1 LGVDKSKLGRPNDG
15 FDGCASPHI
24 FGGSCNKLALLRR
37 GVFDAKLLDNDV
49 FRHSSRASASA
60 QRLSSAAEY
69 SANVRSSQFAARATS
84 GGKASAQRVNFVSG
98 SATSGSSRSHGTLNA
113 KVGCTGCNALRGNRS
128 NPSEVCRLRE
138 ALSISGGGEKC
149 RRISCKVC
157 RIGGINPLVVK
168 PERLPARKA
177 QNRLVVF
184 VNLDGAARARS
195 EKVGGGSARAEH
207 IHGRSAKHSRG
218 GAKLSQHAGAGKL
231 RLLDKRGVRT
241 EKRRLRRF
249 RLRLDFGQAD
259 AARLLG
265 RCGLGLLPGQVR
277 KSGH

>member
-1 LGVDKSKLGRPNDG
+1 LV
-15 FDGCASPHI
+15 
-24 FGGSCNKLALLRR
+24 
-37 GVFDAKLLDNDV
+37 
-49 FRHSSRASASA
+49 SRSSASA
-60 QRLSSAAEY
+60 QRFSSTAERC
-69 SANVRSSQFAARATS
+69 ANIRSNELAARTTS
-84 GGKASAQRVNFVSG
+84 DGKASAQRVNLVSG

-113 KVGCTGCNALRGNRS
+113 KVGCTGRKPLRGNCTK
-128 NPSEVCRLRE
+128 PAEVCGLGE
-138 ALSISGGGEKC
+138 ALCISGGSEKR

-157 RIGGINPLVVK
+157 RIGGINPLVIK

-184 VNLDGAARARS
+184 VNFDRSARARS
-195 EKVGGGSARAEH
+195 EEVSSGSARAEH
-207 IHGRSAKHSRG
+207 IHGRRAKHSRG
-218 GAKLSQHAGAGKL
+218 GSKLSQHAGAAKL
-231 RLLDKRGVRT
+231 RLLNKRGVRA

-259 AARLLG
+259 AARLLW